1 MKSLALRPRD
11 VADIAAIAEANPD
24 LDFERVRATVE
35 EFSAILE
42 ERDLLTELDRI
53 LTAVRRKKK

>member
-1 MKSLALRPRD
+1 MRPRD
-11 VADIAAIAEANPD
+11 VADIAAIAEANPG
-24 LDFERVRATVE
+24 LDFARVRETVE

-53 LTAVRRKKK
+53 LASVRRKKK